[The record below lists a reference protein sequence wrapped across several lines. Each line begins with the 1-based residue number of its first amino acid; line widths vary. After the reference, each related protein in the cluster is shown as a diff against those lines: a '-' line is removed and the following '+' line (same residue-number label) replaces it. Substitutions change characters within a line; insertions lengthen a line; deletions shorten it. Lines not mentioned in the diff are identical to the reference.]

1 VNDKVKAEINILK
14 DGKERKSWKT
24 FTVIAVQNTSVSSKY
39 KLKGDDGSVYDQGNW
54 VVQSKLRDP

>member
-24 FTVIAVQNTSVSSKY
+24 FTVIAVQNTSVSWKY